1 MALLESNFENQLS
14 FLGKSPFIFIIMF
27 GEKESH
33 IGPFFF
39 ALKQLSPKGWNQ
51 YVAP

>member
-33 IGPFFF
+33 TDFFCSET
-39 ALKQLSPKGWNQ
+39 ALP
-51 YVAP
+51 